1 MTDQVTTAAGEAAR
15 SASTETPGPWRNKRS
30 GIVDV
35 AARAGVSAATVSR
48 ALRDHPSVTATTRAK
63 VRKAAS
69 ELGYVP
75 SAFAAALARGRSNTI
90 GVVAPW
96 ATRWFFATVIEG
108 INEVVAEHQYDLML
122 YPIGPDTGAEPQH
135 FDAMGLD
142 KRVDGVIGLA
152 LPTELRAVGTMRRLP
167 VVTVGTSTPGIPGVQ
182 VDDTEVG
189 YLATKHLLNLGHRRI
204 AFAGLDPE
212 DVYGFRVADDR
223 YTGHCRALN
232 EATVPVDPHLVVT
245 TGFLAEA
252 GEGAFEELWIRA
264 EWRARQLPTAVVA
277 VSDELA
283 MGVMYAARKR
293 GVRVPEDLSVIG
305 VDDHDLARYVDLTTV
320 SQPVLE
326 QGRIAARMLW
336 DLMHTGRMP
345 DPEVIRL
352 PPGLIVRSSTAPPR
366 SEN

>member
-1 MTDQVTTAAGEAAR
+1 MKSAAPIEP
-15 SASTETPGPWRNKRS
+15 SAGRRPRLI

-35 AARAGVSAATVSR
+35 AARAGVSQATVSR
-48 ALRDHPSVTATTRAK
+48 ALRDHPSVTEATRAK
-63 VRKAAS
+63 VRKAAT
-69 ELGYVP
+69 ELGYAP

-108 INEVVAEHQYDLML
+108 VNEVVAEHHYDLML
-122 YPIGPDTGAEPQH
+122 YPIGPDVGTEPKH

-152 LPTELRAVGTMRRLP
+152 LPLELRLAGTLRRLP
-167 VVTVGTSTPGIPGVQ
+167 IVTVGTSTPGIPGVQ

-189 YLATKHLLNLGHRRI
+189 YLATRHLIELGHRRI
-204 AFAGLDPE
+204 AFVGLDPD

-223 YTGHCRALN
+223 YEGHCRALR
-232 EATVPVDPHLVVT
+232 EATLLPDPDLLVT

-252 GEGAFEELWIRA
+252 GEAAVEELLFRA
-264 EWRARQLPTAVVA
+264 DWEPHRMPTAVVA

-283 MGVMYAARKR
+283 IGFSYAARKR
-293 GVRVPEDLSVIG
+293 GIRVPQDLSVVG
-305 VDDHDLARYVDLTTV
+305 VDDHDMARFFDLTTV
-320 SQPVLE
+320 SQPVIE

-336 DLMHTGRMP
+336 GLMQTGLMP
-345 DPEVIRL
+345 DPEVLRL
-352 PPGLIVRSSTAPPR
+352 PPGLVVRESTAPPR
-366 SEN
+366 AGG